1 MSKVVFELETRAPV
15 TWCPS
20 DEEDVFER
28 QQHAASAGA
37 AEEDSDQNIAG
48 AGAAG
53 AAGAAEED
61 SDQSSVA
68 GSDQR
73 LRGSTNSNSSRT
85 LLLKGEMSALR
96 PGR

>member
-1 MSKVVFELETRAPV
+1 MSKVVFELETRAPVTWCPSHVTHSV

-28 QQHAASAGA
+28 QQHAAS
-37 AEEDSDQNIAG
+37 
-48 AGAAG
+48 
-53 AAGAAEED
+53 AGAAEED